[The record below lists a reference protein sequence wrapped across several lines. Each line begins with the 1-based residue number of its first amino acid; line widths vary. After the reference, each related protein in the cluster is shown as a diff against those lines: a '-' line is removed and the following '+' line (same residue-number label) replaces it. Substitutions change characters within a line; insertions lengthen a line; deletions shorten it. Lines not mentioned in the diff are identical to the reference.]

1 MVIRCSV
8 NNIKLYSYW
17 PDLKT
22 ISVLTSHKTNS
33 MTLISLGVDYGNT
46 GYEEFMSKKIHTCSN
61 SALVAVF
68 EQLKKT
74 TLQRQFH

>member
-1 MVIRCSV
+1 
-8 NNIKLYSYW
+8 
-17 PDLKT
+17 
-22 ISVLTSHKTNS
+22 

-68 EQLKKT
+68 EHYKKKHFTEAVPLKT
-74 TLQRQFH
+74 S